1 MKNQTDNPDIR
12 VFRAKSLH
20 EAIARIRAEFGPTAD
35 IVRTREVPV
44 PGILNR
50 MFGRTEIEIT
60 AGPPK
65 AAPKSAPKSGP
76 MIDSPRMT
84 EWNDGVGLDLSA
96 GQVANSYAAFD
107 APE

>member
-1 MKNQTDNPDIR
+1 MKNQHDNPDIR

-20 EAIARIRAEFGPTAD
+20 QAIARIRAEFGPTAE

-60 AGPPK
+60 AGPP
-65 AAPKSAPKSGP
+65 
-76 MIDSPRMT
+76 RMFPPPPHAHT
-84 EWNDGVGLDLSA
+84 SKRRNGTRASVWI
-96 GQVANSYAAFD
+96 
-107 APE
+107 